1 MAFFR
6 RDIFCGLLVVKR
18 LQGHFI
24 DIDARVDVCRVQLKV
39 LEPDTF
45 RCHERTAV
53 CRVVVLD
60 IRISNGHLVDEW
72 LHWQHDITE
81 LSLLAFQQEGII
93 GGLAPTCYSYYG
105 FQMDASE
112 LLEHTV
118 PKVAERM
125 LAENVEAVLLTPA

>member
-1 MAFFR
+1 MMKRWSTVFFSCHLR
-6 RDIFCGLLVVKR
+6 INTEYIKKDINVILPLQR
-18 LQGHFI
+18 LQ
-24 DIDARVDVCRVQLKV
+24 
-39 LEPDTF
+39 E
-45 RCHERTAV
+45 
-53 CRVVVLD
+53 
-60 IRISNGHLVDEW
+60 
-72 LHWQHDITE
+72 
-81 LSLLAFQQEGII
+81 FQQEGII